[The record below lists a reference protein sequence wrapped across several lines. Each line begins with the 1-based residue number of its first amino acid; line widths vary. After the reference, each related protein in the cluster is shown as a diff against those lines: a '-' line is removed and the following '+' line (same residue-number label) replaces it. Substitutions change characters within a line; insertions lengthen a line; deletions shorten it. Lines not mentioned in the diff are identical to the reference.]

1 MSKVR
6 LLDQARVTT
15 KVLFGRNEFG
25 ITERSDRVR
34 LVANNE
40 HNILWFLVKR
50 TLVPLNRATGP
61 TVAETLR
68 AHGGAK
74 FVRDGLGDADN
85 FVEYILGGR
94 AIRIGSV
101 AA

>member
-1 MSKVR
+1 M
-6 LLDQARVTT
+6 A
-15 KVLFGRNEFG
+15 RNEFG

-50 TLVPLNRATGP
+50 TLVPLSRATGP
-61 TVAETLR
+61 TVAVMIR

-74 FVRDGLGDADN
+74 FVRDGLGNTND

-94 AIRIGSV
+94 TIRVGSIT
-101 AA
+101 A